1 MSLIALGTVGQYLG
15 LMLLGHGWSA
25 PLWWLILGKEIIV
38 NELIAGLFYYLLRWW
53 DKRLVPFF
61 MVKGK

>member
-1 MSLIALGTVGQYLG
+1 MVLGTVGQYLG
-15 LMLLGHGWSA
+15 LMLLSHDWSA
-25 PLWWLILGKEIIV
+25 PLWWLIFSKKIIANALV
-38 NELIAGLFYYLLRWW
+38 TGIIYYLLRWR

>member
-1 MSLIALGTVGQYLG
+1 MALVAFGTIGQYLG
-15 LMLLGHGWSA
+15 LMFLGHNWSA